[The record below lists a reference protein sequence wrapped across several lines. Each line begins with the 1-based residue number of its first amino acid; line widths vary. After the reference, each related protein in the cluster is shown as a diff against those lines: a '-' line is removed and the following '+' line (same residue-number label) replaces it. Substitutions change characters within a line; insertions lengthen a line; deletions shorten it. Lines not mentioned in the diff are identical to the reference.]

1 MSTTPNLATRDQQVI
16 WHPYTQM
23 KTAALAIP
31 IVKGEG
37 ALLYAEDGKTY
48 VDAVASWW
56 VNLHGHAHPYIAQKV
71 AEQLQT
77 LEHVIFAGF
86 THPAAVTFAER
97 LIQILPQGQSRIFY
111 SDNGSTAVEVALK
124 MAIQYWQNTGI
135 PKRKIIAFRDSY
147 HGDTFGAMAV
157 SARSAFTAPFW
168 SYLFEVCF
176 IDVPVAGNEEETLK
190 QLEAYAL
197 AGDVAAFIYEPL
209 VLGTAGMVM
218 YTPEVLERLLE
229 VCQQHDILTIA
240 DEVMTGFGRTG
251 HIFASDYLQRKPD
264 MVALSKGLTGGTMA
278 LGATSCNEKVYE
290 AFLSDDKRKT
300 LFHGHSYTANPVACA
315 AGLASLD
322 LLLQE
327 ETQQH
332 IERIGQ
338 RHAVFAQQFRK
349 LPKVL
354 EVRQR
359 GTILAVEFEAD
370 GTSYFNKMGDTL
382 YSFALEQGVIL
393 RPLGNI
399 IYIIPPYC
407 ITDEQLDQVYQTI
420 RGMQQLI
427 TGDRYFEPP
436 THTTLH
442 D

>member
-1 MSTTPNLATRDQQVI
+1 MTLAERDQHVI

-23 KTAALAIP
+23 KTAAPPIP
-31 IVKGEG
+31 IVRG
-37 ALLYAEDGKTY
+37 AGAMLYAEDGTAY
-48 VDAVASWW
+48 IDAVASWW

-71 AEQLQT
+71 AEQLLT

-86 THPAAVTFAER
+86 THSPAVELAER
-97 LIQILPQGQSRIFY
+97 LLQLLPKGQSRIFY

-124 MAIQYWQNTGI
+124 MAIQYWNNLGT
-135 PKRKIIAFRDSY
+135 PKKKIIAFRDSY

-168 SYLFEVCF
+168 SYLFEVAF
-176 IDVPVAGNEEETLK
+176 MDVPVPGKEEVTLQ
-190 QLEAYAL
+190 QLDTLAL
-197 AGDVAAFIYEPL
+197 GGDVAAFIYEPL

-218 YTPEVLERLLE
+218 YSPEVLDQLMQR
-229 VCQQHDILTIA
+229 CRQHSVLTIA

-251 HIFASDYLQRKPD
+251 RTFASDYLQQQPD
-264 MVALSKGLTGGTMA
+264 MVCLSKGLTGGTMA
-278 LGATSCNEKVYE
+278 LGATSCNGKIYE
-290 AFLSDDKRKT
+290 AFLHDDKSKT

-332 IERIGQ
+332 ISRICSQ
-338 RHAVFAQQFRK
+338 HTNFAQRIRP
-349 LPKVL
+349 LPYIR
-354 EVRQR
+354 EVRQQ
-359 GTILAVEFEAD
+359 GTILAVEFVDSA
-370 GTSYFNKMGDTL
+370 TSYFSDLRDTL
-382 YSFALEQGVIL
+382 YSFALDHGVIL

-399 IYIIPPYC
+399 IYIITPYC
-407 ITDEQLDQVYQTI
+407 ITEEQLDRVYQTI
-420 RGMQQLI
+420 MGMQEVVSGKRPYPRPDL
-427 TGDRYFEPP
+427 TV
-436 THTTLH
+436 LH

>member
-1 MSTTPNLATRDQQVI
+1 MNLAQRDQNTI

-23 KTAALAIP
+23 KTAAPPIP
-31 IVKGEG
+31 IIRGEG
-37 ALLYAEDGKTY
+37 ALLIAEDGKTY

-71 AEQLQT
+71 TEQLQT

-97 LIQILPQGQSRIFY
+97 LLQILPDGQRRIFY

-124 MAIQYWQNTGI
+124 MAIQYWNNLGE
-135 PKRKIIAFRDSY
+135 PRKKIIAFRDSY

-168 SYLFEVCF
+168 SYLFEVAF
-176 IDVPVAGNEEETLK
+176 IDVPILGREEETVQ
-190 QLEAYAL
+190 QLETLAS
-197 AGDVAAFIYEPL
+197 AGDIAAFIYEPL

-218 YTPEVLERLLE
+218 YTPDVLDRLLAI
-229 VCQQHDILTIA
+229 CQQHHILTIA

-251 HIFASDYLQRKPD
+251 RSFASDYLQRKPD
-264 MVALSKGLTGGTMA
+264 MVCMSKGLTGGTMA
-278 LGATSCNEKVYE
+278 LGATSASEKVYN
-290 AFLSDDKRKT
+290 AFLHDDKSKT

-322 LLLQE
+322 LLLQPQ
-327 ETQQH
+327 TQES
-332 IERIGQ
+332 INRIAES
-338 RHAVFAQQFRK
+338 HTAFAASI
-349 LPKVL
+349 KVL
-354 EVRQR
+354 PGVQEVRQQ
-359 GTILAVEFEAD
+359 GTILAIEFED
-370 GTSYFNKMGDTL
+370 GGTSYFSDLRDTL
-382 YSFALEQGVIL
+382 YSFGLDNGVLL

-407 ITDEQLDQVYQTI
+407 ITDAQLEQVYQVI
-420 RGMQQLI
+420 QGMQQLV
-427 TGDRYFEPP
+427 TGQNQYPCP
-436 THTTLH
+436 NLTMLH

>member
-1 MSTTPNLATRDQQVI
+1 MNLAERDQHVI

-23 KTAALAIP
+23 KTAALPIP
-31 IVKGEG
+31 IVRGEG
-37 ALLYAEDGKTY
+37 AVLYAQDGRAY
-48 VDAVASWW
+48 IDAVASWW
-56 VNLHGHAHPYIAQKV
+56 VNLHGHAHPYIVRKV

-86 THPAAVTFAER
+86 THAPAVELAER
-97 LIQILPQGQSRIFY
+97 LLQLLPQNQRRMFY

-124 MAIQYWQNTGI
+124 MAIQYWNNLGT
-135 PKRKIIAFRDSY
+135 PKKKVIAFRDSY

-157 SARSAFTAPFW
+157 SARSTFTAPFW
-168 SYLFEVCF
+168 PYLFEVEF
-176 IDVPVAGNEEETLK
+176 VDVPVSGKEEETVK

-197 AGDVAAFIYEPL
+197 GGDVAAFIYEPL

-218 YTPEVLERLLE
+218 YTPEVLDKLLQI
-229 VCQQHDILTIA
+229 CRQHNILAIA

-251 HIFASDYLQRKPD
+251 RHFASNFVQHGPD
-264 MVALSKGLTGGTMA
+264 IVCMSKGLTGGTMA
-278 LGATSCNEKVYE
+278 LGLTSCSEAIYE
-290 AFLSDDKRKT
+290 AFLHDDKSKT

-327 ETQQH
+327 ETQAS
-332 IERIGQ
+332 ISRICS
-338 RHAVFAQQFRK
+338 RHADFAARNK
-349 LPKVL
+349 SLPYIR
-354 EVRQR
+354 EVRQQ
-359 GTILAVEFEAD
+359 GTILAVEFQD
-370 GTSYFNKMGDTL
+370 STTSYFSDLRDTL
-382 YSFALEQGVIL
+382 YSFALDQGVVL

-407 ITDEQLDQVYQTI
+407 ITDGQLDQVYKTI
-420 RGMQQLI
+420 LGMQEVVS
-427 TGDRYFEPP
+427 GDRPYPRP
-436 THTTLH
+436 DQTMLH